1 MKKLLVASLLG
12 LVAFAPAA
20 GAAVLTATNSDYGV
34 FDASSGTR
42 EVTLGA
48 GVIQD
53 VNITINFAKC
63 DGGAATQQG
72 CGEFGTPYFNEIAF
86 ALTSPDGTT
95 VDLIT
100 SDLFQTGSTGDVFTI
115 TFDDSALDVLGA
127 LPASGDYQPAEAL
140 SAFGGENALGTWSLY
155 VADTVG
161 ADALTFFSY
170 TLEVS
175 VRDGNTTVP
184 EPASLGL
191 LGAGLAGLGLAA
203 RRRRK

>member
-1 MKKLLVASLLG
+1 MKKLLAASLLS
-12 LVAFAPAA
+12 LVPFATTA

-48 GVIQD
+48 GTIQD

-72 CGEFGTPYFNEIAF
+72 CSAGGTPYFNEIVF
-86 ALTSPDGTT
+86 SLTSPDGTT
-95 VDLIT
+95 VNLIT
-100 SDLFQTGSTGDVFTI
+100 ADLFQTGSTGDVFTI
-115 TFDDSALDVLGA
+115 TFDDQAANLLGS
-127 LPASGDYQPAEAL
+127 LPMSGDYQPAGSL

-175 VRDGNTTVP
+175 VREGNTTVP

-191 LGAGLAGLGLAA
+191 LGAGLAGLGFAA
-203 RRRRK
+203 RRRK